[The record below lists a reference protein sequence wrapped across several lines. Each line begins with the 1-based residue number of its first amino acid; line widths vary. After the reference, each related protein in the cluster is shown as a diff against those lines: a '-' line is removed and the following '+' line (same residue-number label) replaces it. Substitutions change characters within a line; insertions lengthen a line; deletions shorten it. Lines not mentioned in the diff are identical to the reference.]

1 MMRKGI
7 SPLIAAVLLIAFTM
21 AIASIFA
28 QWAPELMEDAQGD
41 TSEQAAAIQDC
52 SQINIEVTNVDEASE
67 EVTMSQTAG
76 QAGAGEVTV
85 SWFFDDGGP
94 VQTTYSLG
102 GTTEEELESTPRE
115 SVSINPN
122 DADEDGELEVNG
134 QTITVSGDIDTAEG
148 LEEVS
153 LDPVD
158 CEGASTASWSS

>member
-52 SQINIEVTNVDEASE
+52 SQINLEVTSVDADNEANEYS
-67 EVTMSQTAG
+67 VTASQTAG
-76 QAGAGEVTV
+76 QAGAGEVTI
-85 SWFFDDGGP
+85 SLFFEERGP
-94 VQTTYSLG
+94 VQTTYSFG
-102 GTTEEELESTPRE
+102 GDDPDALEDNPRD
-115 SVSINPN
+115 SVRL
-122 DADEDGELEVNG
+122 DFFGEDEVDFD
-134 QTITVSGDIDTAEG
+134 GDIEDTG
-148 LEEVS
+148 DLEEVS